1 MLQELNSDSKLK
13 TRSRSVSST
22 GLQNYKALNK
32 ITSTYVNINISSL
45 IKKNYP
51 PAPTLLAKPFTNSDI
66 VRRCHT
72 VTDM

>member
-1 MLQELNSDSKLK
+1 MLQELNSDAKLK

-45 IKKNYP
+45 IKKIPSPNLVGETFY
-51 PAPTLLAKPFTNSDI
+51 
-66 VRRCHT
+66 
-72 VTDM
+72 